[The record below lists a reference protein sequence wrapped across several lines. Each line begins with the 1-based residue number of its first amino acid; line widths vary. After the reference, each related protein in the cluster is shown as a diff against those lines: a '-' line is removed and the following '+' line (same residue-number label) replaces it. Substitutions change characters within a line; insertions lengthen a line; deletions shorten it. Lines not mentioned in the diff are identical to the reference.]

1 MINSIAKELATY
13 LNHSA
18 FIAGVIAGLG
28 LAAAV
33 YFVGKFIE
41 THWKTVL
48 LICAVLIAVSMLLIA
63 I

>member
-1 MINSIAKELATY
+1 MISSIAQELAKY

-28 LAAAV
+28 LAAAI
-33 YFVGKFIE
+33 YFIGRFIRDN
-41 THWKTVL
+41 WKTVL

-63 I
+63 V

>member
-1 MINSIAKELATY
+1 MLNAIAQELAKY

-28 LAAAV
+28 LAAAG
-33 YFVGKFIE
+33 YFIGKFIE

-48 LICAVLIAVSMLLIA
+48 LICAVITALSLFIIA

>member
-1 MINSIAKELATY
+1 MLNSIAQELAKY

-18 FIAGVIAGLG
+18 FIAGVVCGLG

-33 YFVGKFIE
+33 YFIGRYIE
-41 THWKTVL
+41 QHWKTVL
-48 LICAVLIAVSMLLIA
+48 LVCAVIVAVSMLLIA

>member
-1 MINSIAKELATY
+1 MLNSIVQELAKY

-18 FIAGVIAGLG
+18 FIAGVVCGLG

-41 THWKTVL
+41 QHWKTVL
-48 LICAVLIAVSMLLIA
+48 LICAVLIAVSMFLIA